1 MKKKKKNNIVEF
13 TLGIAIII
21 VFSFISYQ
29 VGFNHGQLDII
40 EFVEL
45 KLNK

>member
-1 MKKKKKNNIVEF
+1 MDKIKKNIAEF
-13 TLGIAIII
+13 TLGIGIVI

-40 EFVEL
+40 EFIEL

>member
-1 MKKKKKNNIVEF
+1 MDKIKKNITEF
-13 TLGIAIII
+13 TLGITIVI

-40 EFVEL
+40 EYIEL